1 MTMNLMTMYLRKW
14 RRIIPV
20 ILLGATTVLA
30 GCGADPTDLADGG
43 SRNGAVTMEPTNK
56 ITGSVREWS
65 VMVSENR
72 AYAGDVTFAITNF
85 GTIQHEFL
93 VVKTDTEPGKIALNK
108 ENRFDEEDP
117 SLEVVD
123 EIAEFEVSTTGLLKV
138 KLEPGKYQLLCNI
151 AGHYAA
157 GMWTPLEVI
166 EGEAPAPPD
175 AGQTTDADAVSNDV
189 SGSVTEWDVNID
201 AGKAYAGDVKFG
213 IENRGSI
220 EHEFLVVKTTYEPG
234 KIPVGDANKV
244 DEEDPGITVVDEIP
258 EWAAGERRNLGVTL
272 EPGKY
277 ELLCNIEGHYAN
289 GMHASFEV
297 VDAKDMPSSN
307 DVTASV
313 GEWAVHAAA
322 QKAAAG
328 DVTFTVENK
337 GTIQHEFLVVKN
349 TYGPGRI
356 PIVEADKRFN
366 EEDPGITVV
375 DEIPEWAAGETKTLT
390 LKLAPGKYE
399 LLCNIEE
406 HYGKGMWIPF
416 LVE

>member
-1 MTMNLMTMYLRKW
+1 MNMGKTNLR
-14 RRIIPV
+14 RV
-20 ILLGATTVLA
+20 ISVLSLGAATVLA
-30 GCGADPTDLADGG
+30 GCGADPSDTVAAGTGGG
-43 SRNGAVTMEPTNK
+43 SVTAEPTNK

-93 VVKTDTEPGKIALNK
+93 VVKTDTEPGKIALND

-117 SLEVVD
+117 SLEVID

-157 GMWTPLEVI
+157 GMWTGFEVI
-166 EGEAPAPPD
+166 EGEAPAAPD
-175 AGQTTDADAVSNDV
+175 AGETADADAVSNDV

-234 KIPVGDANKV
+234 KIPVGEANKF

-258 EWAAGERRNLGVTL
+258 EWAAGERKNLGVTL
-272 EPGKY
+272 EPGTY

-289 GMHASFEV
+289 GMHATFEV

-313 GEWAVHAAA
+313 GEWAVHAAV

-328 DVTFTVENK
+328 DVTF
-337 GTIQHEFLVVKN
+337 
-349 TYGPGRI
+349 
-356 PIVEADKRFN
+356 
-366 EEDPGITVV
+366 
-375 DEIPEWAAGETKTLT
+375 
-390 LKLAPGKYE
+390 
-399 LLCNIEE
+399 
-406 HYGKGMWIPF
+406 
-416 LVE
+416 

>member
-1 MTMNLMTMYLRKW
+1 
-14 RRIIPV
+14 
-20 ILLGATTVLA
+20 
-30 GCGADPTDLADGG
+30 
-43 SRNGAVTMEPTNK
+43 
-56 ITGSVREWS
+56 
-65 VMVSENR
+65 
-72 AYAGDVTFAITNF
+72 
-85 GTIQHEFL
+85 
-93 VVKTDTEPGKIALNK
+93 
-108 ENRFDEEDP
+108 
-117 SLEVVD
+117 
-123 EIAEFEVSTTGLLKV
+123 
-138 KLEPGKYQLLCNI
+138 
-151 AGHYAA
+151 
-157 GMWTPLEVI
+157 
-166 EGEAPAPPD
+166 
-175 AGQTTDADAVSNDV
+175 
-189 SGSVTEWDVNID
+189 
-201 AGKAYAGDVKFG
+201 
-213 IENRGSI
+213 
-220 EHEFLVVKTTYEPG
+220 
-234 KIPVGDANKV
+234 
-244 DEEDPGITVVDEIP
+244 
-258 EWAAGERRNLGVTL
+258 
-272 EPGKY
+272 
-277 ELLCNIEGHYAN
+277 
-289 GMHASFEV
+289 MHASFEV